1 MSEIKKRRFETRR
14 PGQNQEETMKKT
26 KTNKHGFTLI
36 ELMIVVAIIGI
47 LAAVAIPAFVNYMKR
62 AKTSEATLNL
72 KSIVEGAVSYYDT
85 KGQYLPNTVAATPD
99 AIPKP
104 EPKAVLDSEWTDDA
118 WTQLGWRPH
127 KAFLYRYSF
136 DNDCGDATSCIG
148 KDDEIIGTATA
159 IGDLDGDETKS
170 TFSRDI
176 TRTAGGNAII
186 GEVSITDEL
195 E

>member
-1 MSEIKKRRFETRR
+1 
-14 PGQNQEETMKKT
+14 MKKN

-47 LAAVAIPAFVNYMKR
+47 LAAVAIPAFINYMKR

-85 KGQYLPNTVAATPD
+85 KGQYLPGDVGPSPDGDPTAEPYAVNDADWDNT
-99 AIPKP
+99 
-104 EPKAVLDSEWTDDA
+104 EWDT
-118 WTQLGWRPH
+118 LGWRPH
-127 KAFLYRYSF
+127 KPFLYRYQFESE
-136 DNDCGDATSCIG
+136 CGSAACTIT
-148 KDDEIIGTATA
+148 DDTIGTATA
-159 IGDLDGDETKS
+159 LGDLDNDDSDS
-170 TFSRDI
+170 TFQRII

-186 GEVSITDEL
+186 GGVTITDEL